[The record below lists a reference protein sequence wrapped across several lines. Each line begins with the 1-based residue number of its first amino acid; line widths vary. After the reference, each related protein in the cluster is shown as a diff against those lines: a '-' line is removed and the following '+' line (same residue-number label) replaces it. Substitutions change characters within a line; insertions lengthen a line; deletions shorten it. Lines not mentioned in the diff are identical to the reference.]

1 MTRYL
6 FLFFV
11 SIAPLGLVAQS
22 SITGAVYDFDN
33 KSFPMQDVLVRNL
46 DNKKSIKT
54 KAAGQ
59 FSLPAKVGDLIEFS
73 HAGYHTDTL
82 YLIDLK
88 PKIVYLPVKSTQ
100 LKGVEI
106 TSAKVNPSVLVDGQ
120 GKPVKRIMTDGLE
133 GKKNTDRAGGL
144 IVNLGYGKMKRER
157 EKVRFLEE
165 RDAYET
171 EIRERFNEKTVG
183 DLVKLQGQELKDF
196 IVMFRPNVALV
207 MSERPF
213 NYNYYIAK
221 AYNNWKK
228 LPVDQRKLPPMPKLK
243 SN

>member
-1 MTRYL
+1 MVKYL

-11 SIAPLGLVAQS
+11 SIAPLGLWAQS

-73 HAGYHTDTL
+73 HPGFHTDTL

-88 PKIVYLPVKSTQ
+88 PKIIYLPVIANE

-106 TSAKVNPSVLVDGQ
+106 KGAKVNPDVLVDGT

-133 GKKNTDRAGGL
+133 GKKNTDKAGGL

-157 EKVRFLEE
+157 EKIRFLEE

-171 EIRERFNEKTVG
+171 EIRNNFNEKTITE
-183 DLVKLQGQELKDF
+183 LVKLDGQELKDF

-213 NYNYYIAK
+213 NYKYYIAK
-221 AYNNWKK
+221 AYNTWKK
-228 LPVDQRKLPPMPKLK
+228 LPADQRKLPPMPKL
-243 SN
+243 

>member
-1 MTRYL
+1 MTKYL

-11 SIAPLGLVAQS
+11 SIAPLGLWAQS

-59 FSLPAKVGDLIEFS
+59 FSLPAKIGDLIEVS
-73 HAGYHTDTL
+73 HPGYHTDTL

-88 PKIVYLPVKSTQ
+88 PKMIYLPVKSTE

-106 TSAKVNPSVLVDGQ
+106 KSAKVNPSVLVDGS
-120 GKPVKRIMTDGLE
+120 GKPVKRVMTDGLE
-133 GKKNTDRAGGL
+133 GKKNTDRAGGVIL
-144 IVNLGYGKMKRER
+144 NLGYGKMKREQ

-171 EIRERFNEKTVG
+171 EIRAHFNEETITN
-183 DLVKLQGQELKDF
+183 LVKLQGEELKEF
-196 IVMFRPNVALV
+196 MVMFRPNVALV
-207 MSERPF
+207 KSERPF

-221 AYNNWKK
+221 AYNTWKK
-228 LPVDQRKLPPMPKLK
+228 LPADQRKLPPMPRLK
-243 SN
+243 TN